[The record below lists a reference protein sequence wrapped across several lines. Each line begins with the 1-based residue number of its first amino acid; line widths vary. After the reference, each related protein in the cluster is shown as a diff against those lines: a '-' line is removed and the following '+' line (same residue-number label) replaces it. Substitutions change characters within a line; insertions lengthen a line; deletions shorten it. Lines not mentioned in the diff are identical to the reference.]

1 MTTGESSARSLL
13 NETRVNV
20 AALLQEPVGSSR
32 TVHLHLNSLSLDD
45 DFVANDLN
53 SDVRLIRLQHHVL
66 AIGEIRAELELECV
80 RCLDT
85 FLYRAQTP
93 FSEQFLQT
101 HDVRS
106 GAQVSEERKPVDQ
119 KPIDD
124 EDQPFVI
131 DEGHE
136 LDLREA
142 IRQNIIVDLP
152 VAPSCGDDC
161 PGPPDLEH
169 DDSAAQQEHQFGVLA
184 QLLDDN
190 DNESSDRDT

>member
-1 MTTGESSARSLL
+1 MTTGESPGRTLL
-13 NETRVNV
+13 NETRINV

-32 TVHLHLNSLSLDD
+32 SVHLHLDSLVLDD
-45 DFVANDLN
+45 DLVASDLN
-53 SDVRLIRLQHHVL
+53 SDVRLIRLQHHLL

-80 RCLDT
+80 RCLDP
-85 FLYRAQTP
+85 FRHQIRTP

-106 GAQVSEERKPVDQ
+106 GAEVSEERKPADQ
-119 KPIDD
+119 RPIDE
-124 EDQPFVI
+124 EDQPFLI

-136 LDLREA
+136 LDLLEA

-152 VAPSCGDDC
+152 MMPVCGEDC
-161 PGPPDLEH
+161 PGPPDLG
-169 DDSAAQQEHQFGVLA
+169 AQEAEPRQEQRFDVLA

-190 DNESSDRDT
+190 EDDDNDT